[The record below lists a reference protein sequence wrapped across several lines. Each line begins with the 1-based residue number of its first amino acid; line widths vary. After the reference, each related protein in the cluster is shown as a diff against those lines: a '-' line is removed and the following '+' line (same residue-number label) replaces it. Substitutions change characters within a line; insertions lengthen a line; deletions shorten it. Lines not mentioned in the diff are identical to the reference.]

1 MAKEILGYIKLQI
14 PAGSAN
20 PAPPVG
26 PALGQKGLNIQDF
39 CKQFND
45 ATSKLEKGAPIPTVI
60 TAYKDRTFEF
70 ITKKPPVTFYLKKAA
85 NIKKGNGTPGK
96 SLLGKVT
103 MSQVR
108 EIAKEKLEDLNAYD
122 IKEASKII
130 MGSARSMGL
139 AERMLSA
146 GSSKNRKKQ
155 IEGIDFDKIFSVE
168 EGLKLIKERKF
179 VKFDESIDV
188 ALNTTIDTKQSDQNV
203 RGSFVPPHGLGK
215 KVEIAVFASGKN
227 AEEATALGVKHVGG
241 DDLVT
246 ILEKNIDVDVIIAT
260 PDMMSTVSKMAKIL
274 GPKGM
279 MPNPKTGTVTNDVK
293 TTITNINKG
302 LVAYKND
309 KAGTIHASI
318 GRISFDD
325 VKLSENITSFVEEVK
340 KNKPT
345 NVKGNYINSV
355 YISSSMGIGIKVS
368 V

>member
-1 MAKEILGYIKLQI
+1 MK
-14 PAGSAN
+14 
-20 PAPPVG
+20 
-26 PALGQKGLNIQDF
+26 F
-39 CKQFND
+39 
-45 ATSKLEKGAPIPTVI
+45 
-60 TAYKDRTFEF
+60 
-70 ITKKPPVTFYLKKAA
+70 
-85 NIKKGNGTPGK
+85 
-96 SLLGKVT
+96 
-103 MSQVR
+103 
-108 EIAKEKLEDLNAYD
+108 
-122 IKEASKII
+122 
-130 MGSARSMGL
+130 
-139 AERMLSA
+139 
-146 GSSKNRKKQ
+146 SKNRKKQ

-188 ALNTTIDTKQSDQNV
+188 ALNTTINTKQSDQNV

-215 KVEIAVFASGKN
+215 KVEIAVFATGKN

-260 PDMMSTVSKMAKIL
+260 PDMMSIVSKMAKIL

-309 KAGTIHASI
+309 KAGTIHASV

>member
-1 MAKEILGYIKLQI
+1 MK
-14 PAGSAN
+14 
-20 PAPPVG
+20 
-26 PALGQKGLNIQDF
+26 F
-39 CKQFND
+39 
-45 ATSKLEKGAPIPTVI
+45 
-60 TAYKDRTFEF
+60 
-70 ITKKPPVTFYLKKAA
+70 
-85 NIKKGNGTPGK
+85 
-96 SLLGKVT
+96 
-103 MSQVR
+103 
-108 EIAKEKLEDLNAYD
+108 
-122 IKEASKII
+122 
-130 MGSARSMGL
+130 
-139 AERMLSA
+139 
-146 GSSKNRKKQ
+146 SKNRKKQ

-188 ALNTTIDTKQSDQNV
+188 ALNTTIYTKQSDQNV

>member
-1 MAKEILGYIKLQI
+1 MK
-14 PAGSAN
+14 
-20 PAPPVG
+20 
-26 PALGQKGLNIQDF
+26 F
-39 CKQFND
+39 
-45 ATSKLEKGAPIPTVI
+45 
-60 TAYKDRTFEF
+60 
-70 ITKKPPVTFYLKKAA
+70 
-85 NIKKGNGTPGK
+85 
-96 SLLGKVT
+96 
-103 MSQVR
+103 
-108 EIAKEKLEDLNAYD
+108 
-122 IKEASKII
+122 
-130 MGSARSMGL
+130 
-139 AERMLSA
+139 
-146 GSSKNRKKQ
+146 SKNRKKQ
-155 IEGIDFDKIFSVE
+155 IEGIDFNNIFSVE
-168 EGLKLIKERKF
+168 EGLKLIKDRKF

-188 ALNTTIDTKQSDQNV
+188 ALNTTIDTKQSDQNI

-227 AEEATALGVKHVGG
+227 VEVATSLGVKHVGG
-241 DDLVT
+241 DDLVS

-325 VKLSENITSFVEEVK
+325 NKLIENITSFVEEVK

-355 YISSSMGIGIKVS
+355 YISSSMGMGIKVS
-368 V
+368 I

>member
-1 MAKEILGYIKLQI
+1 MK
-14 PAGSAN
+14 
-20 PAPPVG
+20 
-26 PALGQKGLNIQDF
+26 F
-39 CKQFND
+39 
-45 ATSKLEKGAPIPTVI
+45 
-60 TAYKDRTFEF
+60 
-70 ITKKPPVTFYLKKAA
+70 
-85 NIKKGNGTPGK
+85 
-96 SLLGKVT
+96 
-103 MSQVR
+103 
-108 EIAKEKLEDLNAYD
+108 
-122 IKEASKII
+122 
-130 MGSARSMGL
+130 
-139 AERMLSA
+139 
-146 GSSKNRKKQ
+146 SKNRKKQ

-227 AEEATALGVKHVGG
+227 AEEAAALGVKHVGG

>member
-1 MAKEILGYIKLQI
+1 MK
-14 PAGSAN
+14 
-20 PAPPVG
+20 
-26 PALGQKGLNIQDF
+26 F
-39 CKQFND
+39 
-45 ATSKLEKGAPIPTVI
+45 
-60 TAYKDRTFEF
+60 
-70 ITKKPPVTFYLKKAA
+70 
-85 NIKKGNGTPGK
+85 
-96 SLLGKVT
+96 
-103 MSQVR
+103 
-108 EIAKEKLEDLNAYD
+108 
-122 IKEASKII
+122 
-130 MGSARSMGL
+130 
-139 AERMLSA
+139 
-146 GSSKNRKKQ
+146 SKNRKKQ
-155 IEGIDFDKIFSVE
+155 IEGINFDNIFSVE

-368 V
+368 I

>member
-1 MAKEILGYIKLQI
+1 MK
-14 PAGSAN
+14 
-20 PAPPVG
+20 
-26 PALGQKGLNIQDF
+26 F
-39 CKQFND
+39 
-45 ATSKLEKGAPIPTVI
+45 
-60 TAYKDRTFEF
+60 
-70 ITKKPPVTFYLKKAA
+70 
-85 NIKKGNGTPGK
+85 
-96 SLLGKVT
+96 
-103 MSQVR
+103 
-108 EIAKEKLEDLNAYD
+108 
-122 IKEASKII
+122 
-130 MGSARSMGL
+130 
-139 AERMLSA
+139 
-146 GSSKNRKKQ
+146 SKNRKKQ

-355 YISSSMGIGIKVS
+355 YISSSMGIGIKVN